1 LLDTTNLILFN
12 QKILKFILIGS
23 RYNLVFC
30 LPDNVAALVITGV
43 PLCREGEEGVEAA
56 RLLTAQL
63 HTLRQAG
70 RRLVAAAAGRRTV
83 PRGFLF
89 QTVGR
94 QAVVG
99 GRQVRSG
106 NPLDGLLQSDKQTT

>member
-1 LLDTTNLILFN
+1 MYKLLF
-12 QKILKFILIGS
+12 
-23 RYNLVFC
+23 R
-30 LPDNVAALVITGV
+30 LPDNVAALIITGV
-43 PLCREGEEGVEAA
+43 PLCGEGQEGVEAA
-56 RLLTAQL
+56 RLLAAQL

-70 RRLVAAAAGRRTV
+70 RLVAAAAGRRTV

-99 GRQVRSG
+99 GRQVHSG
-106 NPLDGLLQSDKQTT
+106 NPLDGLLESDQTDDMTQHEM